1 MMAHKIDTAMKR
13 LHFLKIIASLPL
25 IGASMKLEAFE
36 KISNNFSN
44 TQKTP
49 LLFIGHGHPI
59 NALLDNDFTQHLSKI
74 GTSIEKPNAIM
85 IISAH
90 WTTKGT
96 LISVNSL
103 PKALYDFGNIDDRLF
118 QIKYEP
124 KGHPQLAKQA
134 IETAA
139 NYHIQEDPSMDLD
152 HGAWTVLKHL
162 YPDADVPVFEMSIDE
177 SQPPG
182 YHFELA
188 NALKKMR
195 EKGVLIIASGNIVHN
210 LKMIDWNNI
219 NAKPLDWAIEF
230 DELVKLKLNSQD
242 FKALVNYNQLGSIF
256 QLAHP
261 TNEHYLPM
269 LYTLG
274 LADKTEEV
282 KYCFEGFQFGS
293 ASMRCFQIL

>member
-1 MMAHKIDTAMKR
+1 MER
-13 LHFLKIIASLPL
+13 LHFLKTLASLPL

-36 KISNNFSN
+36 KLSNNFSN
-44 TQKTP
+44 TEKTA
-49 LLFIGHGHPI
+49 LIFIGHGHPI
-59 NALLDNDFTQHLSKI
+59 NALLDNDFTQHLNQI

-85 IISAH
+85 LISAH

-96 LISVNSL
+96 FVSVNPQ
-103 PKALYDFGNIDDRLF
+103 PKAIYDFGKIDDRLL

-124 KGHPQLAKQA
+124 KGHPQLARQA
-134 IETAA
+134 IESAP
-139 NYHIQEDPSMDLD
+139 NYHIQEDHSMGLD

-162 YPDADVPVFEMSIDE
+162 YPKADVPVFELSIDD
-177 SQPPG
+177 SQLSS

-188 NALKKMR
+188 NTLKKLR

-210 LKMIDWNNI
+210 LKVIDWNNI

-230 DELVKLKLNSQD
+230 DEIIKSKLNSKD
-242 FKALVNYNQLGSIF
+242 FKALVNYEQLGSIF

-282 KYCFEGFQFGS
+282 KYLFEGFQFGS
-293 ASMRCFQIL
+293 ASMRCFQIS

>member
-1 MMAHKIDTAMKR
+1 MER
-13 LHFLKIIASLPL
+13 LQFLKTMALLPL
-25 IGASMKLEAFE
+25 VGASMKLEAFE
-36 KISNNFSN
+36 KMSYNFSN
-44 TQKTP
+44 TKKTP
-49 LLFIGHGHPI
+49 LIFIGHGHPI
-59 NALLDNDFTQHLSKI
+59 NALLDNDFTQHLGNI

-96 LISVNSL
+96 FVSVNSQ
-103 PKALYDFGNIDDRLF
+103 PKAIYDFGKIDDRLLT
-118 QIKYEP
+118 IKYEP
-124 KGHPQLAKQA
+124 KGRPELARQV
-134 IETAA
+134 IEIAP
-139 NYHIQEDPSMDLD
+139 NNHIQEDQTMGLD

-162 YPDADVPVFEMSIDE
+162 YPKADVPVFELSIDD
-177 SQPPG
+177 SQPSS

-188 NALKKMR
+188 STLKKLR

-210 LKMIDWNNI
+210 LKVIDWNNI

-230 DELVKLKLNSQD
+230 DEIVKSKLNSQD
-242 FKALVNYNQLGSIF
+242 FKSLVNYELIGSIF

-269 LYTLG
+269 LYILG

-282 KYCFEGFQFGS
+282 KYLFEGFQFGS
-293 ASMRCFQIL
+293 ASMRCFQIS

>member
-1 MMAHKIDTAMKR
+1 MER
-13 LHFLKIIASLPL
+13 LHFLKMLAAFPL
-25 IGASMKLEAFE
+25 VGATMKLEAFE
-36 KISNNFSN
+36 KLSTDFSKTN
-44 TQKTP
+44 KTP

-59 NALLDNDFTQHLSKI
+59 NALLDNDFTQHLNQI
-74 GTSIEKPNAIM
+74 GACIEKPNAIM

-96 LISVNSL
+96 FVSVNPQ
-103 PKALYDFGNIDDRLF
+103 PKAIYDFGNIDDRLL

-124 KGHPQLAKQA
+124 KGHPQLARQV
-134 IETAA
+134 IEIAP
-139 NYHIQEDPSMDLD
+139 NYHIQEDQSMGLD

-162 YPDADVPVFEMSIDE
+162 FPKADVPVFELSIDD
-177 SQPPG
+177 SQPSS

-188 NALKKMR
+188 NTLKKMR

-210 LKMIDWNNI
+210 LKVIDWNNI

-230 DELVKLKLNSQD
+230 DEMVKTKLNSQD
-242 FKALVNYNQLGSIF
+242 FKALVNYEQLGSIF

-274 LADKTEEV
+274 LADKTEEI
-282 KYCFEGFQFGS
+282 KYLFEGFQFGS

>member
-1 MMAHKIDTAMKR
+1 MSITPK
-13 LHFLKIIASLPL
+13 S
-25 IGASMKLEAFE
+25 
-36 KISNNFSN
+36 SNNFSK
-44 TQKTP
+44 TKKTP
-49 LLFIGHGHPI
+49 LIFIGHGHPI
-59 NALLDNDFTQHLSKI
+59 NALLDNDFTQNLTKI

-96 LISVNSL
+96 FVSVNSQ
-103 PKALYDFGNIDDRLF
+103 PIAIYDFGRIDDRLL

-124 KGHPQLAKQA
+124 NGHPKLARQA
-134 IETAA
+134 IETAT
-139 NYHIQEDPSMDLD
+139 NYCIQEDQKMGLD

-162 YPDADVPVFEMSIDE
+162 YPKADVPVFELSIDD
-177 SQPPG
+177 SQSSS
-182 YHFELA
+182 YHFQLA

-210 LKMIDWNNI
+210 LKVIDWNNI

-230 DELVKLKLNSQD
+230 DEIVKSKLNSQD
-242 FKALVNYNQLGSIF
+242 YKALVNYEQLGSIF

-274 LADKTEEV
+274 LTDKTEEV
-282 KYCFEGFQFGS
+282 KYLFEGFQFGS
-293 ASMRCFQIL
+293 ASMRCFQIS

>member
-1 MMAHKIDTAMKR
+1 
-13 LHFLKIIASLPL
+13 
-25 IGASMKLEAFE
+25 
-36 KISNNFSN
+36 
-44 TQKTP
+44 
-49 LLFIGHGHPI
+49 
-59 NALLDNDFTQHLSKI
+59 
-74 GTSIEKPNAIM
+74 M

-96 LISVNSL
+96 FVSINSQ
-103 PKALYDFGNIDDRLF
+103 PKAIYDFGNIDDRLL

-124 KGHPQLAKQA
+124 KGHPQLANQA
-134 IETAA
+134 IEAA
-139 NYHIQEDPSMDLD
+139 KNYQIKEDPSMGLD

-162 YPDADVPVFEMSIDE
+162 YPKADVPVFELSIDN
-177 SQPPG
+177 SQATS
-182 YHFELA
+182 YHFQLA

-210 LKMIDWNNI
+210 LKVIDWNNI

-230 DELVKLKLNSQD
+230 DEIVKSKLNSQD
-242 FKALVNYNQLGSIF
+242 FKALVNYEQLGSIS

-269 LYTLG
+269 IYTLG

-282 KYCFEGFQFGS
+282 KYLFEGFQFGS
-293 ASMRCFQIL
+293 ASMRCFQIS

>member
-1 MMAHKIDTAMKR
+1 MER
-13 LHFLKIIASLPL
+13 LHFLKALAALPL
-25 IGASMKLEAFE
+25 VGASMKLEAFE
-36 KISNNFSN
+36 RLSNNFLN
-44 TQKTP
+44 TKRTP

-59 NALLDNDFTQHLSKI
+59 NALLDNDFTQHLNQI
-74 GTSIEKPNAIM
+74 GASIEKPNAIM

-96 LISVNSL
+96 FVSVNSQ
-103 PKALYDFGNIDDRLF
+103 PKAIYDFGKIDDRLLK
-118 QIKYEP
+118 IKYEP
-124 KGHPQLAKQA
+124 KGHPQLARQV
-134 IETAA
+134 IEFAP
-139 NYHIQEDPSMDLD
+139 NYHIQEDKSMGLD
-152 HGAWTVLKHL
+152 HGAWTVLNHL
-162 YPDADVPVFEMSIDE
+162 YPKANVPVFELSIDD
-177 SQPPG
+177 SQSSS

-188 NALKKMR
+188 NTLKKMR

-210 LKMIDWNNI
+210 LKVIDWNNI

-230 DELVKLKLNSQD
+230 DEIVKSKLNSQD
-242 FKALVNYNQLGSIF
+242 FQSLVNYEQLGSIF

-282 KYCFEGFQFGS
+282 KYLFEGFQFGS
-293 ASMRCFQIL
+293 ASMRCFQIS

>member
-1 MMAHKIDTAMKR
+1 MER
-13 LHFLKIIASLPL
+13 LHFLKTMASLPL

-36 KISNNFSN
+36 KLSNNFSN
-44 TQKTP
+44 TEKTP
-49 LLFIGHGHPI
+49 LIFIGHGHPI
-59 NALLDNDFTQHLSKI
+59 NALLDNDFTQHLNQI

-96 LISVNSL
+96 FVSVNPQ
-103 PKALYDFGNIDDRLF
+103 PKAIYDFGKIDDRLL

-124 KGHPQLAKQA
+124 KGHPQLARQA
-134 IETAA
+134 IETAP
-139 NYHIQEDPSMDLD
+139 NYHIQEDQSMGLD

-162 YPDADVPVFEMSIDE
+162 YPKADVPVFELSIDD
-177 SQPPG
+177 SQPSR

-188 NALKKMR
+188 NTLKKMR

-210 LKMIDWNNI
+210 LKVIDWNNI

-230 DELVKLKLNSQD
+230 DEIVKSKLNSQD
-242 FKALVNYNQLGSIF
+242 FKALVNYEQLGRIF

-282 KYCFEGFQFGS
+282 KYLFEGFQFGS
-293 ASMRCFQIL
+293 ASMRCFQIS

>member
-1 MMAHKIDTAMKR
+1 MLFKINSAMER
-13 LHFLKIIASLPL
+13 QQFLKTMASLPL
-25 IGASMKLEAFE
+25 VGASMKLEAFE
-36 KISNNFSN
+36 KISAHFSN
-44 TQKTP
+44 TKKTP

-59 NALLDNDFTQHLSKI
+59 NALLDNDFTQTLSKI
-74 GTSIEKPNAIM
+74 GASIEKPNAIM

-96 LISVNSL
+96 FVSVNAQ
-103 PKALYDFGNIDDRLF
+103 PKAIYDFGNIDDRLL

-124 KGHPQLAKQA
+124 KGHPQLARQA
-134 IETAA
+134 IETAT
-139 NYHIQEDPSMDLD
+139 NYHIEEDQAMGLD

-162 YPDADVPVFEMSIDE
+162 YPKADVPVFELSIDH
-177 SQPPG
+177 SQPTN
-182 YHFELA
+182 YHFQLA
-188 NALKKMR
+188 NSLKKMR
-195 EKGVLIIASGNIVHN
+195 KKGVLIIASGNIVHN
-210 LKMIDWNNI
+210 LKVIDWNNV

-230 DELVKLKLNSQD
+230 DEIVKSKLNSQD
-242 FKALVNYNQLGSIF
+242 FKALVNYEQLGSIF

-282 KYCFEGFQFGS
+282 KYLFEGFQFGS
-293 ASMRCFQIL
+293 ASMRCFQIS

>member
-1 MMAHKIDTAMKR
+1 MLFKINTAMER
-13 LHFLKIIASLPL
+13 QQFLKTMASLPL
-25 IGASMKLEAFE
+25 VGASMKLEAFE
-36 KISNNFSN
+36 KISAHFSN
-44 TQKTP
+44 TKKTP

-59 NALLDNDFTQHLSKI
+59 NALLDNDFTQTLSKI
-74 GTSIEKPNAIM
+74 GASIEKPNAIM

-96 LISVNSL
+96 FVSVNAQ
-103 PKALYDFGNIDDRLF
+103 PKAIYDFGNIDDRLL

-124 KGHPQLAKQA
+124 KGHPQLARQA
-134 IETAA
+134 IETAT
-139 NYHIQEDPSMDLD
+139 NYHIEEDQAMGLD

-162 YPDADVPVFEMSIDE
+162 YPKADVPVFELSIDH
-177 SQPPG
+177 SQPTN
-182 YHFELA
+182 YHFQLA
-188 NALKKMR
+188 NSLKKMR
-195 EKGVLIIASGNIVHN
+195 KKGVLIIASGNIVHN
-210 LKMIDWNNI
+210 LKVIDWNNV

-230 DELVKLKLNSQD
+230 DEIVKSKLNSQD
-242 FKALVNYNQLGSIF
+242 FKALVNYEQLGSIF

-282 KYCFEGFQFGS
+282 KYLFEGFQFGS
-293 ASMRCFQIL
+293 ASMRCFQIS